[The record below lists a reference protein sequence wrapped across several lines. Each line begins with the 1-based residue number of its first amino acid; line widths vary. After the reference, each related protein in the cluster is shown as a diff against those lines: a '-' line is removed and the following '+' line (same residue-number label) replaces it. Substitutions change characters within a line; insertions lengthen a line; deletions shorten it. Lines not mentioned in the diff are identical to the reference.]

1 MNSMNRR
8 AAILKLLQDTQ
19 EPITGG
25 QLSEHLGVT
34 RQVIVSDIALLR
46 AQGEDIIGTPRG
58 YLYNRPGSK
67 TMVRQKIAS
76 VHSRFH
82 DQIRDE
88 LYLIV
93 DHGAS
98 VQDVIV
104 EHPVYGEITASLHIS
119 SRYDVDQFL
128 EKLAEYNAEPLLI
141 LTDGP
146 HLHTIEA
153 DRIEVLEQVKQA
165 LAAKGYLAPE

>member
-1 MNSMNRR
+1 MNSINRR
-8 AAILKLLQDTQ
+8 ASILKLLQESQ
-19 EPITGG
+19 EPVTGG
-25 QLSEHLGVT
+25 QLSEHFGVT

-58 YLYNRPGSK
+58 YLYNLPAK
-67 TMVRQKIAS
+67 TMIRQKIAA
-76 VHSRFH
+76 VHSRAH
-82 DQIRDE
+82 EQIREE
-88 LYLIV
+88 LYIIV
-93 DHGAS
+93 DHGAR

-119 SRYDVDQFL
+119 SRFDVDLFL
-128 EKLAEYNAEPLLI
+128 EKLAEYKAEPLLI

-153 DRIEVLEQVKQA
+153 GRIEILDQVKQA
-165 LAAKGYLAPE
+165 LADKGYLASG